1 MNFRLLNLLLIIVSV
16 NVFGGIEDLDK
27 ITQEAIQKIDIS
39 EMAKD
44 YDQHLINIID
54 KLDPNAKNYVGY
66 LIEYYYLAN
75 RNACLKTIE
84 KIKDLLKDIDIK
96 HIQNFLLIFCK
107 SANPDSLEYLLD
119 FDSLVKYNGQFVCAI
134 DFWRNKILRPETR
147 HKRQL
152 VQIWNSIIKQYNEYD
167 IRCY

>member
-1 MNFRLLNLLLIIVSV
+1 MKHKLLNLLLIIVSV
-16 NVFGGIEDLDK
+16 SVLGGVEDLDK
-27 ITQEAIQKIDIS
+27 ITEEAIQKIDIL

-75 RNACLKTIE
+75 KNACLKTIE

-134 DFWRNKILRPETR
+134 DFWRNKILQPETR